1 MKRQILVFSGLF
13 VLFLLFGFSS
23 NALATHYKVRNGDT
37 LYSIST
43 KFNVSVNDIKKAN
56 NLRKSKIKT
65 NQVLK
70 ITKKNGQKSTA
81 KHSGKASYY
90 VVKKG
95 DTLAKIARKTNVSVK
110 QLTALNDI
118 NPRRIRAGQ
127 KIVLA
132 KATHTP
138 RKQTVMPANQNED
151 IDDEEDIDEEES
163 LLSGNFNNE
172 RYLSHGNFSSDF
184 EDKEEFL
191 GKWNSPD
198 EVQTLVKV
206 ATEFIGAPY
215 RLGGSSVKGLDC
227 SSFVQKI
234 YRIFDVKLP
243 RVASQQS
250 KVGVRIDRDELAEG
264 DLVFFR
270 TNRSFGH
277 VGIYIGNNEFVHA
290 SSKKR
295 GVRIDSLDTPYY
307 QKRFQRAV
315 RVKELN
321 DNGV

>member
-23 NALATHYKVRNGDT
+23 NALATHYKVKNGDS
-37 LYSIST
+37 LYSISK

-56 NLRKSKIKT
+56 NLRKSSIKT

-132 KATHTP
+132 KANEAP
-138 RKQTVMPANQNED
+138 EESIPVEQSETVEASNDSSNVLNED
-151 IDDEEDIDEEES
+151 EYFTRSEEQQ
-163 LLSGNFNNE
+163 N
-172 RYLSHGNFSSDF
+172 
-184 EDKEEFL
+184 KEEFL
-191 GKWNSPD
+191 GQWNNPD
-198 EVQTLVKV
+198 EVESLVKT
-206 ATEFIGAPY
+206 ATGFLGMPY
-215 RLGGSSVKGLDC
+215 RFGGSSLEGKGIDC

-234 YRIFDVKLP
+234 YRMFDITLP
-243 RVASQQS
+243 RSAREQA
-250 KVGVRIDRDELAEG
+250 KVGIRIPKKDLVEG
-264 DLVFFR
+264 DLVFFN
-270 TNRSFGH
+270 TYRSFGH

-290 SSKKR
+290 STR
-295 GVRIDSLDTPYY
+295 GKIVRIDSLDMPFY
-307 QKRFQRAV
+307 KRTFQRAV
-315 RVKELN
+315 RIKTW
-321 DNGV
+321 DNTDT

>member
-1 MKRQILVFSGLF
+1 MKRQILAFSGLF
-13 VLFLLFGFSS
+13 VLFLLFVLSS

-37 LYSIST
+37 LYSISK
-43 KFNVSVNDIKKAN
+43 KFSISVNAIKKTN
-56 NLRKSKIKT
+56 NLQKSSIKT

-70 ITKKNGQKSTA
+70 ITAKNGQKATA
-81 KHSGKASYY
+81 KHSGKDSYY
-90 VVKKG
+90 IVKKG
-95 DTLAKIARKTNVSVK
+95 DTLSKIATKTKVSVK

-118 NPRRIRAGQ
+118 NPKQIRPGQ
-127 KIVLA
+127 KLVLV
-132 KATHTP
+132 KVTHTP
-138 RKQTVMPANQNED
+138 RRQTDIPNNQDED

-163 LLSGNFNNE
+163 FLSNNFNDE
-172 RYLSHGNFSSDF
+172 RYLSHGGFSSDF
-184 EDKEEFL
+184 EGKEEFL
-191 GKWNSPD
+191 GKWNSPY
-198 EVQTLVKV
+198 EIQTLIKV

-250 KVGVRIDRDELAEG
+250 KVGVRIDRNELAEG

-295 GVRIDSLDTPYY
+295 GVRIDSMDTPYY

-315 RVKELN
+315 RIKELD
-321 DNGV
+321 DNGA